1 MINKWRAIMSRSLRT
16 ILMIT
21 VIVFI
26 QSSTFVYESKVEN
39 ENVNKNVNLSTM
51 ALKIDEIEEN
61 RLYSAIDTYTGD
73 LTGYVFNC
81 PLCGGT
87 LACAPDYYIKD
98 GKDYYDDPVYGRVKI
113 VASSR
118 NLSCGTI
125 VRFNSSRISDKPVIA
140 IVLDRGVTGNS
151 LDLLAPNLEYATKN
165 IGRSSITYDV
175 LRQGWE

>member
-1 MINKWRAIMSRSLRT
+1 MNKWKAIISRSLRT

-51 ALKIDEIEEN
+51 ALKIDEIEAN
-61 RLYSAIDTYTGD
+61 NLYSAKDTYTGD

-81 PLCGGT
+81 PLCNGT
-87 LACAPDYYIKD
+87 LACKPKYDIKD
-98 GKDYYDDPVYGRVKI
+98 GKDYYDDEVYGRVKI
-113 VASSR
+113 VASSS
-118 NLSCGTI
+118 NLECGTI

-140 IVLDRGVTGNS
+140 VVLDRGVTGNS
-151 LDLLAPNLEYATKN
+151 LDLLSPSLEYATHN
-165 IGRSSITYDV
+165 VGRSSITYDV

>member
-1 MINKWRAIMSRSLRT
+1 MINKWKGIISKSIKSLLIIAS
-16 ILMIT
+16 IL
-21 VIVFI
+21 FI
-26 QSSTFVYESKVEN
+26 QSSTYIFESKVEN
-39 ENVNKNVNLSTM
+39 VNVNKNVNLSTM

-73 LTGYVFNC
+73 LTGYVYNC

-87 LACAPDYYIKD
+87 LACAPKYNIKD
-98 GKDYYDDPVYGRVKI
+98 GKDYYDDSVYGRVKI

-118 NLSCGTI
+118 NLDCGTI
-125 VRFNSSRISDKPVIA
+125 VRFNSSRISDEPVVA

-151 LDLLAPNLEYATKN
+151 LDLLSPSLEYATHN
-165 IGRSSITYDV
+165 VGRSSITYDV